1 MLRRKLF
8 TDACRELLLLH
19 EKAWEEKKRKKK
31 SPKGFF
37 ENMSMKVGVIVY
49 EYEKVVMWG

>member
-1 MLRRKLF
+1 MLAGSSSYYMRKPG
-8 TDACRELLLLH
+8 R
-19 EKAWEEKKRKKK
+19 KKREKKK